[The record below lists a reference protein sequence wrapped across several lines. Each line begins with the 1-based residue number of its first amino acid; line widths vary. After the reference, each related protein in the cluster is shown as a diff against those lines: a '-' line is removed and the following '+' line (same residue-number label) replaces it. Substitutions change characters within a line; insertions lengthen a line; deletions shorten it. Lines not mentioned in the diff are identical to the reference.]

1 LVLQRPQKNCCL
13 GEREHGSEVG
23 AGARARGAKRQSEA
37 HSAKGTRVWNGAGP
51 DAYDSI
57 CKQSREWPR
66 LTEEERKKRG
76 TPKVTDAHGVTW
88 VLLVSGS
95 SGMLVEPKSI
105 PAGHPLFGKPAVLKI
120 FKRALSADT
129 EPKESVTEEFETM
142 SLPALARYVPEPYGL
157 VLVGDVPVGYS
168 MQKYKKSLEKHVQK
182 RGLDGAMERR
192 VCAVIEGVCA
202 VVSCLDIK
210 PANFVVSGDDVRM
223 IDFGSIYCHPRGER
237 SPEQI
242 AADVAMCTLLFC
254 LAACRGGDSDL
265 TPLTPLQLPFLTSK
279 LLDPENENK
288 PRESVVAALSS
299 INTADGTVYRRA
311 ITNVQGA
318 CYKKVAPKR
327 YRGGDAL
334 TAVDLLTMLSD
345 YKVRTAK
352 SAAFGARREP
362 GCAIL

>member
-1 LVLQRPQKNCCL
+1 MEAR
-13 GEREHGSEVG
+13 S
-23 AGARARGAKRQSEA
+23 ARAHERAARNARTRSTARKALGF
-37 HSAKGTRVWNGAGP
+37 GTAQALSVVLPP
-51 DAYDSI
+51 DAYGSI
-57 CKQSREWPR
+57 CKESREWPR
-66 LTEEERKKRG
+66 LTQEEREKRG

-120 FKRALSADT
+120 FKRALSANT

-157 VLVGDVPVGYS
+157 VLVGDVPVGHS
-168 MQKYKKSLEKHVQK
+168 MQKYKKSLEAHVQK

-192 VCAVIEGVCA
+192 VYAVIEGVCA
-202 VVSCLDIK
+202 VVSCLDTK
-210 PANFVVSGDDVRM
+210 PANFVVSDDDVRM
-223 IDFGSIYCHPRGER
+223 IDFGSIYCHPRVDR

-265 TPLTPLQLPFLTSK
+265 TPLQLPFLTSK

-288 PRESVVAALSS
+288 PRESVVAALAS
-299 INTADGTVYRRA
+299 IDTADGTVYRRA

-327 YRGGDAL
+327 FRGGDEL
-334 TAVDLLTMLSD
+334 TAVELLTMLSD
-345 YKVRTAK
+345 YKVRAAK

>member
-1 LVLQRPQKNCCL
+1 
-13 GEREHGSEVG
+13 
-23 AGARARGAKRQSEA
+23 
-37 HSAKGTRVWNGAGP
+37 
-51 DAYDSI
+51 
-57 CKQSREWPR
+57 
-66 LTEEERKKRG
+66 
-76 TPKVTDAHGVTW
+76 
-88 VLLVSGS
+88 
-95 SGMLVEPKSI
+95 MLVEPESI
-105 PAGHPLFGKPAVLKI
+105 PEGHPLFGKPAVLKI
-120 FKRALSADT
+120 FKNAPSANT
-129 EPKESVTEEFETM
+129 EPKESVAEEFETM
-142 SLPALARYVPEPYGL
+142 RLPALARYVPEPYGL

-168 MQKYKKSLEKHVQK
+168 MKKYQKSLEKHVQK
-182 RGLDGAMERR
+182 HGLDGDMERR
-192 VCAVIEGVCA
+192 VYAVIEGVCA

-210 PANFVVSGDDVRM
+210 PANFVVSDDDVRM

-254 LAACRGGDSDL
+254 LAACREGDSASD
-265 TPLTPLQLPFLTSK
+265 LTPLQLPFLTSK

-288 PRESVVAALSS
+288 PRKSVVAVLAS
-299 INTADGTVYRRA
+299 IDTADGTVYRRA